1 MNCVVLK
8 HWMYFKY
15 NISVLEIHVLV
26 IKLLLPLTIKSVNE
40 VKLNMSLDLLRKI
53 IWGHVIGRIKW
64 KGRWYWWGGG
74 EDIRGIQVGI
84 QQSENNLP

>member
-1 MNCVVLK
+1 
-8 HWMYFKY
+8 MYFKY

-53 IWGHVIGRIKW
+53 I
-64 KGRWYWWGGG
+64 
-74 EDIRGIQVGI
+74 
-84 QQSENNLP
+84 